1 MRLEINGV
9 TFSNFN
15 NYEINLMFNAVAS
28 SFKFTAQYDFID
40 KLIDYPV
47 CYIYND
53 AGELLIKGTVLPPTL
68 KSSSMPETT
77 TVQGYSSS
85 GVLEDCQMPVS
96 LYPLQFDGMNL
107 AEITD
112 RLLSAFLFTYS
123 YSDLV
128 KDDLF
133 KVHEKVQA
141 KLAKPTQTI
150 LDKITDKLLSDF
162 SYNDLVKDDL
172 FKVYEK
178 VSVNPT
184 QTIKEFL
191 TQLATERNIILSNN
205 NDGSLLFT
213 RLDTTRL
220 TPVDTFEVGKHGI
233 KKMAL
238 QINGQKLHN
247 PIWVIGQ
254 AGEMAEGDAT
264 EYMITNPYV
273 AYFRPKVV
281 VAEISE
287 EFDAKKTARNE
298 LGKELGNILLTFETT
313 KFNKPGQLILVQNAD
328 LKINNLTEFFI
339 QSVKI
344 KGGSNDVEMYT
355 YICVLKDVYTDNDVI
370 NILK

>member
-1 MRLEINGV
+1 MRLEIAGK
-9 TFSNFN
+9 TFRNFN

-28 SFKFTAQYDFID
+28 SFKFTAQYGFID

-53 AGELLIKGTVLPPTL
+53 AGELLIKGTILPPTL

-85 GVLEDCQMPVS
+85 GLLEDCQMPVS

-112 RLLSAFLFTYS
+112 RLLSGFLFDFTYS
-123 YSDLV
+123 SLV
-128 KDDLF
+128 KDDMF
-133 KVHEKVQA
+133 A
-141 KLAKPTQTI
+141 
-150 LDKITDKLLSDF
+150 
-162 SYNDLVKDDL
+162 
-172 FKVYEK
+172 VYEK
-178 VSVNPT
+178 VTAKPN

-191 TQLATERNIILSNN
+191 TQLATERNIILSNF
-205 NDGSLLFT
+205 NDGRLFYT
-213 RLDTTRL
+213 RLDTTKS
-220 TPVDTFEVGKHGI
+220 TSVDTFEVGKHGI
-233 KKMAL
+233 KKMTL

-254 AGEMAEGDAT
+254 AGKMAKGDAT

-313 KFNKPGQLILVQNAD
+313 KFNRPGQIVLIKNTD
-328 LKINNLTEFFI
+328 LKIYTTTEFFI

-344 KGGSNDVEMYT
+344 KGGSNDIEMYT

-370 NILK
+370 NIFK